1 MAREH
6 FVENSVVEHAEAD
19 GGWETRKMTYVGRHG
34 CRDRDFYGYGHTIK
48 VEFKRAG
55 NPKPRIHQDRERK
68 RMKAVGVTIF
78 VIDDVQAG
86 IDLLERAKANP
97 RRDDLA

>member
-6 FVENSVVEHAEAD
+6 FVEDSVTEYAEAD
-19 GGWETRKMTYVGRHG
+19 GGWETRKMTYAGRHG

-48 VEFKRAG
+48 VEFKRG
-55 NPKPRIHQDRERK
+55 GGKPRPHQERERK
-68 RMKAVGVTIF
+68 RLKAVGVTIF
-78 VIDDVQAG
+78 LIDTVEDG
-86 IDLLERAKANP
+86 IALLERAKANP

>member
-1 MAREH
+1 
-6 FVENSVVEHAEAD
+6 
-19 GGWETRKMTYVGRHG
+19 MTYAGRHG

-48 VEFKRAG
+48 VEFKRSLG
-55 NPKPRIHQDRERK
+55 KTRPHQERERK
-68 RMKAVGVTIF
+68 RLKAVGVTIF
-78 VIDDVQAG
+78 VIDDVQEG

>member
-6 FVENSVVEHAEAD
+6 FVEGAVVEHAEAD
-19 GGWETRKMTYVGRHG
+19 GGWVTRKMTYVGRHG
-34 CRDRDFYGYGHTIK
+34 CRDHDFYGYGHTIK
-48 VEFKRAG
+48 VEFKRG
-55 NPKPRIHQDRERK
+55 GGKPRPHQERER
-68 RMKAVGVTIF
+68 RRLAAVGVTIF
-78 VIDDVQAG
+78 VIDDAQEG